1 MKALALV
8 LLLAA
13 ASPAWAAPGEDSVDA
28 AKDLYGAASYDD
40 ALAMLNRLH
49 DGGAVDRRSVG
60 LYRALCFMALG
71 KTPEADR
78 AMEELILDDPLYRP
92 ADADLSPRVRA
103 TFAAVRRRLL
113 PAVIQQ
119 RYGQAKA
126 AYEKQ
131 EYDAA
136 AKGFG
141 AVLDGLADPDAA
153 AAAAQPPLADLK
165 MLATGFRD
173 LSVKAAAPPP
183 PPPPPPAKP
192 AEIAAAKPTPRVYVQ
207 EDANVVPPVIIRQDI
222 PSFPPIRPAATVGVV
237 EIVIDETGRVASASM
252 RTPLFPNYDRL
263 VLTAAKAWQYRPA
276 TVDGVP
282 VKFRKLIQ
290 LVLKPTV

>member
-1 MKALALV
+1 MKTLTLV

-28 AKDLYGAASYDD
+28 AKDLYGSASYDD

-49 DGGAVDRRSVG
+49 DGGAVDHRSVG

-71 KTPEADR
+71 KGPEADR
-78 AMEELILDDPLYRP
+78 AMEELILEDPLYRP

-103 TFAAVRRRLL
+103 TFAGVRRRLL

-131 EYDAA
+131 DYEAA
-136 AKGFG
+136 ARGFS

-153 AAAAQPPLADLK
+153 AVAAQPPLADLK

-183 PPPPPPAKP
+183 PPPPPAKP
-192 AEIAAAKPTPRVYVQ
+192 AEAAVVKLPPRVYVQ
-207 EDANVVPPVIIRQDI
+207 EDANVVPPVVIRQDI

-282 VKFRKLIQ
+282 VKFRKVIQ
-290 LVLKPTV
+290 LVLKPPTV